1 MSEPLYK
8 STSKYHHLKV
18 FYEPEPRR
26 FRLEFYPVDE
36 PDVRVATSYC
46 DADYEPVAGIDVS
59 DMVTI
64 LNLADTTEDDL
75 IFFETVDARRALEEG
90 EDNP

>member
-1 MSEPLYK
+1 MAEPLYS
-8 STSKYHHLKV
+8 STSKHHHLKV
-18 FYEPEPRR
+18 FYEPEPGR
-26 FRLEFYPVDE
+26 FRLEFYPVDK

-46 DADYEPVAGIDVS
+46 DAFYEPLFGIDVS

-64 LNLADTTEDDL
+64 LNLAETTEDDL
-75 IFFETVDARRALEEG
+75 LKLGITKAIEDD